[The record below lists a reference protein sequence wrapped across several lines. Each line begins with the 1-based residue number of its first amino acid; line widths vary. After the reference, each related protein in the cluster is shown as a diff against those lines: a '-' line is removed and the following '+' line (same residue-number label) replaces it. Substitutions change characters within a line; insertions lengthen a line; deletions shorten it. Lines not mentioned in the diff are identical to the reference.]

1 MLSKREREARR
12 RRYRIQQRVTLV
24 LVLLVLVL
32 LVVGAVVALHYISE
46 TGGDNPTGESGS
58 STSASQTTT
67 TTGYPPM
74 ASGMLPGIGLDTNDI
89 QAVLV
94 YDETAGQPV
103 YGYDADRRMYPA
115 SMTKMMTAAVACE
128 YLTEDM
134 SFTVGT
140 ELEMVA
146 SDASRAG
153 LWKGRTVSLRSLLE
167 GLLMNSGGDCAYTL
181 AVNTARKATGN
192 AALDDAAAVAKF
204 MELVNGRMTA
214 LGCTGSHFSTPDGY
228 YAHDHYSTAHDM
240 ALVSVYARSFPL
252 LKTIMGQW
260 SGEYYKSNTN
270 LLLNPESEYYYEYAD
285 GLKTGFHD
293 QGGYCLAASATK
305 DGQSLIVVIL
315 CGHDANDRFGVAKDL
330 FEQAFAYIAQQKQ

>member
-12 RRYRIQQRVTLV
+12 RRYRIQQRITIV

-32 LVVGAVVALHYISE
+32 LVVGAVVALRHISE
-46 TGGDNPTGESGS
+46 TGDDTPGGNSQGTT
-58 STSASQTTT
+58 STSQTTT
-67 TTGYPPM
+67 TTKYPPM

-89 QAVLV
+89 QAVMV
-94 YDETAGQPV
+94 YDATDGQTV
-103 YGYDADRRMYPA
+103 YGYDIDRRMYPA

-140 ELEMVA
+140 ELELVA

-204 MELVNGRMTA
+204 MELVNARMA
-214 LGCTGSHFSTPDGY
+214 AIGCTGSHFSAPDGY
-228 YAHDHYSTAHDM
+228 YAHDHYSTAKDM
-240 ALVSVYARSFPL
+240 ALISVYARSFPL
-252 LKTIMGQW
+252 LQTVMGQW
-260 SGEYYKSNTN
+260 SGEYYKTNTN

-305 DGQSLIVVIL
+305 DGRTLIVIIL
-315 CGHDANDRFGVAKDL
+315 CGHDANDRFSVAKNL
-330 FEQAFAYIAQQKQ
+330 FEQSFAYVAQQ